1 MAVTTRAVFLDKD
14 GTLVE
19 NEPHNVDAAR
29 IRLTAGAV
37 TGLQRLQQL
46 GYLLIGISNQPG
58 IALGYFTEAALEAA
72 TQHLRAL
79 LAADG
84 INLAALY
91 YCPHDPA
98 GTSHRYAMRCR
109 CRKPAPGLLLAA
121 AHIHDIDLAQ
131 SWFVGDI
138 LDDIE
143 AGARAGCRTVLI
155 DNGNETEWKRGPYR
169 DPTYRAR
176 DLGEAAQRI
185 ERAGDVPT
193 ATRTVKAARA

>member
-19 NEPHNVDAAR
+19 NVPHNVDPAH
-29 IRLTAGAV
+29 IRLTPGAV

-58 IALGYFTEAALEAA
+58 IALGYFTEAALDAA

-121 AHIHDIDLAQ
+121 AHIHAIDLAQ

-155 DNGNETEWKRGPYR
+155 ENGNETEWKRGPYR
-169 DPTYRAR
+169 DPTCRAR
-176 DLGEAAQRI
+176 NLTEAAQRI
-185 ERAGDVPT
+185 EQAGALPRA
-193 ATRTVKAARA
+193 VKAARA